1 MSLEQQ
7 CAQTTF
13 SSDTSSGD
21 PGDLDLDNDTA
32 TVLDDLTQAE
42 FQQSSNFSGIFIPL
56 NTNSSVR
63 PWEKLHI
70 DGFLFSLG
78 LGMALCIETMKIHSL
93 KPISDTSS
101 NSFLTL
107 AISLT

>member
-7 CAQTTF
+7 CAQTAC

-21 PGDLDLDNDTA
+21 PVDLDLDHNTA

-42 FQQSSNFSGIFIPL
+42 FQQWSNFSGIFIPL
-56 NTNSSVR
+56 NTNSSVH
-63 PWEKLHI
+63 PWEKLGI
-70 DGFLFSLG
+70 DGFLFSLK
-78 LGMALCIETMKIHSL
+78 LGTALCIETMKIHSL

-101 NSFLTL
+101 NFFLTL
-107 AISLT
+107 AIFLT